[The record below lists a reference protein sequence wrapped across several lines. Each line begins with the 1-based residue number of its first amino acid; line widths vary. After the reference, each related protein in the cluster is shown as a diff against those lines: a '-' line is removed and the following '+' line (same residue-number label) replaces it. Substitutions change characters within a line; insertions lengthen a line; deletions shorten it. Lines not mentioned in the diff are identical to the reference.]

1 MQLIPSRVRRVRS
14 ERGLPQRGGFVP
26 LWKILKMPRQR
37 GGWISQDVSQ
47 PPGYDFSRL
56 LARGKYK
63 NRSQCRRGTSSQR
76 KRPRR
81 RRQRR

>member
-1 MQLIPSRVRRVRS
+1 MQPIPSRVRSVRC

-26 LWKILKMPRQR
+26 LWKILKMPR
-37 GGWISQDVSQ
+37 GWISQDVSR

-56 LARGKYK
+56 LAWGKYK
-63 NRSQCRRGTSSQR
+63 NRSQRRRGTSSQR